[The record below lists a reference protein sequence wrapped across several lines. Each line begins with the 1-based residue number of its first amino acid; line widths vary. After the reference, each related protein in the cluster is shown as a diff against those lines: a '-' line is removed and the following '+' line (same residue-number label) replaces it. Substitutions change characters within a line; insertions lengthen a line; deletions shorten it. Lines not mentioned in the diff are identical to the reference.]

1 MALSDRLLDELKDAL
16 RAKDEVAK
24 QTLRMLKSDLGRKEL
39 DLGRA
44 LTEEDEL
51 GVVVSAV
58 KSRRDSIAAYAD
70 AGREDL
76 ADAERAEI
84 AILERFLPTQLD
96 EPAAREAIA
105 ALAAELGL
113 REKKQMGQLMKAVME
128 RYRGQID
135 GKMASR
141 IAGSLLV

>member
-1 MALSDRLLDELKDAL
+1 MALSDRLLDELKAAL

-39 DLGRA
+39 ELGRA

-51 GVVVSAV
+51 AVVASAV
-58 KSRRDSIAAYAD
+58 KSRRDSIAAYED

-84 AILERFLPTQLD
+84 RILERFLPTQLD

-113 REKKQMGQLMKAVME
+113 REKKQMGQLMKVVME

>member
-1 MALSDRLLDELKDAL
+1 MALSDRLLDELKVAL

-24 QTLRMLKSDLGRKEL
+24 QTLRMLKSDLGKKEL

-51 GVVVSAV
+51 GVVASAV
-58 KSRRDSIAAYAD
+58 KSRRDSIAAYED
-70 AGREDL
+70 AGRQDL

-84 AILERFLPTQLD
+84 VILERFLPAQLD
-96 EPAAREAIA
+96 EAAAREAIA
-105 ALAAELGL
+105 ALVAELGL

-135 GKMASR
+135 GKMANR